1 MIKLLSGAEI
11 PAIGLG
17 TWKSKP
23 GQVKDAIKFAL
34 EVGYRHID
42 CAAVYG
48 NEKEI
53 GEALKEA
60 FAANVI
66 KREELF
72 VTSKLW
78 NTKHRWV
85 QALASGGRAC
95 KPKWPPAW
103 PKISTYSLEAECA
116 ELLFF
121 NQQRVINKGSEKL
134 AMHFAWGHSDW
145 RPNPGL
151 LPSQLALLADLAY

>member
-1 MIKLLSGAEI
+1 MASQPMIKLLSGAEI

-78 NTKHRWV
+78 NTKHR
-85 QALASGGRAC
+85 
-95 KPKWPPAW
+95 
-103 PKISTYSLEAECA
+103 
-116 ELLFF
+116 
-121 NQQRVINKGSEKL
+121 
-134 AMHFAWGHSDW
+134 
-145 RPNPGL
+145 
-151 LPSQLALLADLAY
+151 